1 MNIKQALSVAGLT
14 LLSFQLM
21 AVPRL
26 QLDITSTSTYYD
38 SADET
43 IKTTDP
49 QFTLNAFLNDSDP
62 AGDFFIS
69 VAVSPKQA
77 ENSGPDI
84 GSFSADGTSY
94 SIGDM
99 IWGTPPANFEELPSH
114 GAFDTYYLEL
124 AVSFNTSNT
133 VALYNTQDGAGSPGT
148 MMFDDF
154 VFDVSGLNYGYQL
167 HFDLYEF
174 DSSAKKVIIDKAPF
188 SHDAGTNVTV
198 TVPEPGIIALLGIG
212 LVGIGAA
219 RGLRRF

>member
-38 SADET
+38 AADET

-49 QFTLNAFLNDSDP
+49 QFTLNAFLNDSDA
-62 AGDFFIS
+62 AGDFFIA
-69 VAVSPKQA
+69 VAVSPKQV
-77 ENSGPDI
+77 ENSSPDI
-84 GSFSADGTSY
+84 GSFTVEGTSY

-99 IWGTPPANFEELPSH
+99 IWGTPPEGYEKLPKH
-114 GAFDTYYLEL
+114 GIYDTYFLEL
-124 AVSFNTSNT
+124 AVSFDISDT
-133 VALYNTQDGAGSPGT
+133 VALYNTEDGAGSPGT

-154 VFDVSGLNYGYQL
+154 VFDVSGLNDGYQL
-167 HFDLYEF
+167 HFDLYEV
-174 DSSAKKVIIDKAPF
+174 DTTTKKVVVDKAPF

-198 TVPEPGIIALLGIG
+198 TVPEPGVIALLGIG
-212 LVGIGAA
+212 LVSIGAA
-219 RGLRRF
+219 RGRRKF